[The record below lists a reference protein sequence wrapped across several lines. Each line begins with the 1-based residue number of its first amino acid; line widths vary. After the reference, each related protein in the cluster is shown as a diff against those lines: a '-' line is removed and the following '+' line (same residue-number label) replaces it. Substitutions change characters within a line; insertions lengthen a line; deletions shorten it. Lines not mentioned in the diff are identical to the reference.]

1 MIAFLANLIP
11 IRIFCG
17 YGTFPKENQG
27 EFLLGLKMNSMT
39 LALLDKGFHA
49 SVEFMG

>member
-1 MIAFLANLIP
+1 
-11 IRIFCG
+11 
-17 YGTFPKENQG
+17 
-27 EFLLGLKMNSMT
+27 LLGLKMNSMT